1 MRYKKRNENEMDE
14 KDAVANNTDP
24 LWCMEGYRLENG
36 RLVAGVPRKNNH
48 DCSLC
53 EWGSCDFL

>member
-1 MRYKKRNENEMDE
+1 MRCKKRNENEMDE
-14 KDAVANNTDP
+14 KDAVDNTDP